1 VVSRLVP
8 AERFLPKG
16 SYRNVPAKKDPAKKA
31 PETQRFLPKGS
42 CQKGS
47 YQKGSWKCRSWAI
60 RFLPKGSCQQDSQVH
75 MVPAKNIPRSI
86 WFLSKIFPGLYGS
99 CTKYSQVHMV
109 PRFNFLIFNSKFLKL
124 YNNINI
130 NQSFSCHYLHKNSPC
145 SFKTRFSRNT
155 PLLM

>member
-16 SYRNVPAKKDPAKKA
+16 SYRNVPAKKVPAKKA

-47 YQKGSWKCRSWAI
+47 YQKGSWKYSSWAI

-75 MVPAKNIPRSI
+75 MVPVKNIPRSI
-86 WFLSKIFPGLYGS
+86 WFLSKIFPGPYGS
-99 CTKYSQVHMV
+99 CQKHSQVHMV
-109 PRFNFLIFNSKFLKL
+109 PVQNISRSIYGCISVPGDKYIISYHMVPRFKFLIFNF
-124 YNNINI
+124 
-130 NQSFSCHYLHKNSPC
+130 
-145 SFKTRFSRNT
+145 
-155 PLLM
+155 